1 MSSSQSFESGSSRSL
16 EERVVSGES
25 SSSSSSS
32 SSGSTVR
39 QYYSSSPSSERI
51 PSPVPVRVLPPVG
64 FRLGRPMVRTRGGAA
79 AAAAAPVSPYAWVAD
94 DAQRCVSQCLV
105 AARVEY
111 FAETFPL
118 CPAGL
123 EVQPCEVS
131 DRIFH
136 RPAKDGEFFVFACEY
151 FRSLGVVFP
160 LSQFECEVLSALS
173 VAPSQLHP
181 NSWGFIKAF
190 EIVCRHLGLTPTANV
205 FRSFHQLK
213 HGERVGWVSLS
224 GLQRLALLAPYSDSV
239 KRWKDKFFKV
249 RAVSDE
255 ARALYFVDPASGR
268 SRFPLW
274 WSWPRKYTVMEDALS
289 EGEERVVEVLRMLP
303 RPLGCREL
311 IEAGRMGD
319 SVERLDGMEYG

>member
-25 SSSSSSS
+25 SSSSSPS
-32 SSGSTVR
+32 SSGSSVR
-39 QYYSSSPSSERI
+39 QHYSSSSSERV

-64 FRLGRPMVRTRGGAA
+64 FRLERPMVRTRGGAA
-79 AAAAAPVSPYAWVAD
+79 TAAATASPYAWVAD
-94 DAQRCVSQCLV
+94 DAQGCVSQCLV
-105 AARVEY
+105 AERVQY
-111 FAETFPL
+111 FAESFPL

-123 EVQPCEVS
+123 GTSPCEVS

-151 FRSLGVVFP
+151 FRALGVVFP

-190 EIVCRHLGLTPTANV
+190 EIVCRHLVLTPTANV

-224 GLQRLALLAPYSDSV
+224 GMQRLALFAPYSDSV

-249 RAVSDE
+249 RALSDE

-268 SRFPLW
+268 PRFPLW
-274 WSWPRKYTVMEDALS
+274 WTYPRKYTVMEDPLS
-289 EGEERVVEVLRMLP
+289 EDEERVMEVLRMLP

-311 IEAGRMGD
+311 IEAGRQGD